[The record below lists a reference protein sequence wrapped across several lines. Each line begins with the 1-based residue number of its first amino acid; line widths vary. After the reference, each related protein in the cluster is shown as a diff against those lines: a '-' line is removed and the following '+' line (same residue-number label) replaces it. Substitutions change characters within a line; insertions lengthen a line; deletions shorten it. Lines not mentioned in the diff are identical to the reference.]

1 MKPEQSCI
9 NNKVNEHIG
18 GVMKKE
24 KEPDFFKEMDC
35 FIKPYRRKYIL
46 SVILSMIS
54 VLCELLSYAFVG
66 ILAGN
71 IFNGINDNRN
81 ISALVLAVLCKIASV
96 ILLNISTLI
105 SHKAAYLT
113 LKDLRYAI
121 CDKFVKLPMGYFDKN
136 SSGRLKT
143 VLVDRVE
150 DIEKTLAHL
159 LPEMTANLCIPVLM
173 IIWMLVINVWL
184 TGIILGWII
193 IGLSI
198 GMAMM
203 IGYKEKY
210 EGQVQAGKNMNQS
223 VVEYVKGIE
232 VIKTFNRGD
241 NSYLKYKNAVTRH
254 AEYSINWMKSS
265 QIYASLSYSIAPVSI
280 FPTIVIGLTLL
291 NNGSITGQGLFI
303 FMMIALGIFKPI
315 LKASGYVDG
324 LAQMGTVAKEIKEIL
339 DYPEIKRSEKSAVE
353 KDISCDISFSNLQFS
368 YGGTKNDIEVD
379 NLEIKEKTMTAIIG
393 NSGSGKSTLMKLLA
407 GFWDFEK
414 GDIRIGNISIKD
426 LSMKEL
432 NSLISYVDQ
441 NTFLFNDSIMENI
454 RVGNK
459 GASNEEVIEAAQ
471 KAGCHDF
478 ITELPEKYD
487 TIAGERLSG
496 GERQRIAIARAIL
509 KNSPIII
516 LDEATSSTD
525 VENEEKVQE
534 ALLEF
539 TKDKTLIVITHK
551 IDTVVNADKIV
562 YMENGKILCDGTYE
576 ELMRDCSAYRKIKSF
591 TA

>member
-1 MKPEQSCI
+1 
-9 NNKVNEHIG
+9 
-18 GVMKKE
+18 MKKE
-24 KEPDFFKEMDC
+24 KELDFFKEMDC
-35 FIKPYRRKYIL
+35 FIKPYRKKYIL

-81 ISALVLAVLCKIASV
+81 ISVLILAVLCKIASV

-193 IGLSI
+193 LGLSI

-303 FMMIALGIFKPI
+303 FMLIALGILKPI

-339 DYPEIKRSEKSAVE
+339 DYPEIKRSEKSVVE

-379 NLEIKEKTMTAIIG
+379 NLEIKNKTMTAIIG

-551 IDTVVNADKIV
+551 INTVVNADKIV